1 MRFEGKVLLVTGGAS
16 GLGAAVGRRFT
27 AEGGRVAVADRD
39 EDRAQTVAGELDG
52 AIALGVDVA
61 SEDEVGRCVETVAQH
76 FGSVDCL
83 FNAAGHAEF
92 GPIEEWSFER
102 WQRMMTVHVGGTFL
116 FCRQVL
122 PVMRKRPGGAIVNVA
137 SVAAVKAQSGNAP
150 YGAAKGAILAFSR
163 QLARDVAPEI
173 RVNTV
178 APGRTRTGMT
188 EPLMIARAGSVEQGS
203 AMFGQANLLKRVA
216 EPEEIAAPVCFLLSG
231 RGELHHRGAAGRG
244 RRGNRLS
251 DRGPPG
257 R

>member
-1 MRFEGKVLLVTGGAS
+1 MRFDGKVLLVTGGAS
-16 GLGAAVGRRFT
+16 GLGAAVGRQFT
-27 AEGGRVAVADRD
+27 AEGGQVAVLDLDA
-39 EDRAQTVAGELDG
+39 EKAEAVAGKLDG
-52 AIALGVDVA
+52 AIAMGVDVA
-61 SEDEVGRCVETVAQH
+61 SEEAVGRCVDQVVQH
-76 FGSVDCL
+76 FGSIDCL

-102 WQRMMTVHVGGTFL
+102 WQRMMNVHVGGTFL

-178 APGRTRTGMT
+178 APGRARTGMT
-188 EPLMIARAGSVEQGS
+188 EPLMVARAGSVEQGMI
-203 AMFGQANLLKRVA
+203 AFGQGNLQKRVA

-231 RGELHHRGAAGRG
+231 DASFITGTLLVVDGGETA
-244 RRGNRLS
+244 
-251 DRGPPG
+251 
-257 R
+257 

>member
-1 MRFEGKVLLVTGGAS
+1 MRFDGKVLLVTGGAS

-27 AEGGRVAVADRD
+27 AEGGRVAVVDRD
-39 EDRAQTVAGELDG
+39 DERAQA
-52 AIALGVDVA
+52 A
-61 SEDEVGRCVETVAQH
+61 AQH
-76 FGSVDCL
+76 FGSIDCL

-122 PVMRKRPGGAIVNVA
+122 PIMRKRAAGAIVNVA
-137 SVAAVKAQSGNAP
+137 SVAALKAQSGNAP

-188 EPLMIARAGSVEQGS
+188 EPLMVERAGSVEQGS
-203 AMFGQANLLKRVA
+203 VMFGQANLQKRVA
-216 EPEEIAAPVCFLLSG
+216 EPDEIAAPVCFLLSD
-231 RGELHHRGAAGRG
+231 EA
-244 RRGNRLS
+244 S
-251 DRGPPG
+251 FIT
-257 R
+257 

>member
-1 MRFEGKVLLVTGGAS
+1 
-16 GLGAAVGRRFT
+16 
-27 AEGGRVAVADRD
+27 
-39 EDRAQTVAGELDG
+39 VAGELDG

-61 SEDEVGRCVETVAQH
+61 DEDAVGRCVETVAQH
-76 FGSVDCL
+76 FGAVDCL

-203 AMFGQANLLKRVA
+203 AVFGQANLLKRVA
-216 EPEEIAAPVCFLLSG
+216 EPEEIAAPVCFLLSAEASFITG
-231 RGELHHRGAAGRG
+231 ALLAADGGETA
-244 RRGNRLS
+244 
-251 DRGPPG
+251 
-257 R
+257 

>member
-1 MRFEGKVLLVTGGAS
+1 MRFDGKVLLVTGGAS

-27 AEGGRVAVADRD
+27 AEGGRVAVVDRD
-39 EDRAQTVAGELDG
+39 DKKAQAVAGELDG
-52 AIALGVDVA
+52 AIAMGVDVA
-61 SEDEVGRCVETVAQH
+61 AEDAVGRCVEAAAQH
-76 FGSVDCL
+76 FGSIDCL

-122 PVMRKRPGGAIVNVA
+122 PIMRKRAAGAIVNVA
-137 SVAAVKAQSGNAP
+137 SVAALKAQSGNAP

-163 QLARDVAPEI
+163 QLARDAAPEV

-188 EPLMIARAGSVEQGS
+188 EPLMIERAGSVERGS
-203 AMFGQANLLKRVA
+203 IMFGQANLQKRVG
-216 EPEEIAAPVCFLLSG
+216 EPEEIAAPVCFLLSDEASFITG
-231 RGELHHRGAAGRG
+231 ALLTVDGGESA
-244 RRGNRLS
+244 
-251 DRGPPG
+251 
-257 R
+257 

>member
-1 MRFEGKVLLVTGGAS
+1 MRFEGKVLLVTGGGS
-16 GLGAAVGRRFT
+16 GLGAAVGRRFA
-27 AEGGRVAVADRD
+27 AEGGAVAVADRD
-39 EDRAQTVAGELDG
+39 EGKAREVAGKLDG
-52 AIALGVDVA
+52 AIALGVDA
-61 SEDEVGRCVETVAQH
+61 ADEDAVGRCVDTVAQH

-137 SVAAVKAQSGNAP
+137 SVAAMKAQSGNAP

-188 EPLMIARAGSVEQGS
+188 EPLMIARSGSVAQGLTT
-203 AMFGQANLLKRVA
+203 FGQGNLQKRVA
-216 EPEEIAAPVCFLLSG
+216 EPEEIAAPVCFLLSSEASFITG
-231 RGELHHRGAAGRG
+231 ALLPVDGGETA
-244 RRGNRLS
+244 
-251 DRGPPG
+251 
-257 R
+257 